1 MTENDSSSHLIVIG
15 ASAGGVDAI
24 SRVISTLP
32 ADFPAPVVVAQHL
45 SPDRKSH
52 LEEILSRKSVLPVE
66 TVTDHQKLQPGTVFV
81 VPADHHVNITDQTI
95 DLRVDEHGRP
105 KPSIDLLM
113 SSAAEVFGERLISIV
128 LSGTGSDGAEGARA
142 VKRAGGTVIIQDP
155 ETAEFPGMPRSL
167 APNTVDIVAQL
178 EDMGQILGELLAGRS
193 ISREKEDEKEPLE
206 DFLEE
211 LRQRHG
217 LDFKSYKAPTIRRRL
232 QRRFAATGVD
242 SLEEYRRYLEE
253 NPSEYGNLVNA
264 FLIKVT
270 EFFRDRE
277 QFEYL
282 RDEVLPGMIE
292 RVRNNGEQL
301 RVWSA
306 GCATGE
312 EAYSLAILIS
322 EALGNEAGNFN
333 VRIFA
338 TDLDASA
345 VNFARRG
352 VYPPSALS
360 GLSDEQIRTHFM
372 EEDGHYQVRKSIR
385 SMIVFGEHDLV
396 QRSPFPHLDLVVSRN
411 VLIYFTNTLQR
422 RTLQLFA
429 YSLKDG
435 GYLMLGNAESTSP
448 LSEYFGPVE
457 RQNKVYLRQGERF
470 IMPIANVTEP
480 VPDPPHSPRHRTF
493 SSRHR
498 PKRAD
503 ESHRMGVTE
512 ESVLNRLP
520 VGLVSVDRRYDI
532 LPINTSARRLLSI
545 HGAAVGEDLLHMV
558 RDVPYEELRSA
569 IDASFRDGEPITSGE
584 FAVDDTINGDTRYLE
599 VACHPRREGEE
610 PGPASVINIVV
621 SDVTK
626 NAEQRRELQQSLED
640 TKSSFERYQRE
651 AEEGSARKEQ
661 QNRRLIEANRQLE
674 NANQELTRINEDLQA
689 NNEESLVSTEEAQAA
704 TEEVETLNEELQATN
719 EELET
724 LNEELQAT
732 VEELNTTNEDL
743 YSRSSEMQDL
753 AKSSEDEMAR
763 LYAILAHIP
772 DPLLVV
778 NPRGEI
784 VLTNEEYEQTFG
796 DGEFLPCNQEGVALS
811 EEEKPRSR
819 AARGE
824 AFVMEFALKG
834 DSGQPGQWYEAKAKP
849 VSEERQRGGV
859 IVLRK
864 ISVPE

>member
-1 MTENDSSSHLIVIG
+1 MTENESSSHLIVIG

-24 SRVISTLP
+24 SRMISTLP

-45 SPDRKSH
+45 SPDRESH
-52 LEEILSRKSVLPVE
+52 LEEILSRKSVLPVK
-66 TVTDHQKLQPGTVFV
+66 TVNDHEKLQPGTVFV

-95 DLRVDEHGRP
+95 DLHVDEHGRP

-142 VKRAGGTVIIQDP
+142 VKQVGGTVIIQDP

-178 EDMGQILGELLAGRS
+178 EDMGQILGELLAGRV
-193 ISREKEDEKEPLE
+193 ISRDIDDEEEPLE
-206 DFLEE
+206 NFLEE

-232 QRRFAATGVD
+232 QRRFAATGVND
-242 SLEEYRRYLEE
+242 LEEYRRYLEE
-253 NPSEYGNLVNA
+253 NPAEYGNLVNA

-270 EFFRDRE
+270 EFFRDLE

-282 RDEVLPGMIE
+282 RDEVLPQIIE

-312 EAYSLAILIS
+312 EAYSLAILVS
-322 EALGNEAGNFN
+322 EALGHEAGNFN

-360 GLSDEQIRTHFM
+360 GLTSEQIRNHFV
-372 EEDGHYQVRKSIR
+372 EEDGHYQVKKSIR

-396 QRSPFPHLDLVVSRN
+396 QRSPFPQLDLVVSRN
-411 VLIYFTNTLQR
+411 VLIYFTNALQR

-435 GYLMLGNAESTSP
+435 GYLMLGKAESTSP
-448 LSEYFGPVE
+448 LSEYFNPVE

-470 IMPIANVTEP
+470 VMPIANVTEP
-480 VPDPPHSPRHRTF
+480 VPEPPRSPQRRRLSYQGARSH
-493 SSRHR
+493 
-498 PKRAD
+498 
-503 ESHRMGVTE
+503 ESQRGGAKE

-520 VGLVSVDRRYDI
+520 VGVVNVDRRYDI
-532 LPINTSARRLLSI
+532 LSINTAARRLLSI
-545 HGAAVGEDLLHMV
+545 HGSAIGEDLLHLI
-558 RDVPYEELRSA
+558 RDVPYDELRNA
-569 IDASFRDGEPITSGE
+569 IDASFRDGESNTTGE
-584 FAVDDTINGDTRYLE
+584 FSVEDTINGDTRYLE
-599 VACHPRREGEE
+599 IACHPRREGEE
-610 PGPASVINIVV
+610 PGPASAVAIVV
-621 SDVTK
+621 TDVTRS
-626 NAEQRRELQQSLED
+626 AEERRQLQHSLEE
-640 TKSSFERYQRE
+640 TKNSFEQYQRE
-651 AEEGSARKEQ
+651 AEEESARKEQ

-689 NNEESLVSTEEAQAA
+689 TNEENLLSTEEAQAA

-743 YSRSSEMQDL
+743 YSRSSELQDF
-753 AKSSEDEMAR
+753 AKNSDDEQAR
-763 LYAILAHIP
+763 LHAILEHVP

-778 NPRGEI
+778 SSRGET
-784 VLTNEEYEQTFG
+784 VMTNEEYEKVFG
-796 DGEFLPCNQEGVALS
+796 DGGFLPCGQEGVALS
-811 EEEKPRSR
+811 EDEKPHSR

-824 AFVMEFALKG
+824 TFVMEFALLDG
-834 DSGQPGQWYEAKAKP
+834 SGQPSQWYEAKAKP

-864 ISVPE
+864 ISAPE